1 MARKRRK
8 NLIDDLLDRTDD
20 ASRDMTKV
28 TRRTLTGRKKKRN
41 KKASARKWAKR
52 NNEAIE
58 ALAVQLDRYI
68 KHDREMAQ
76 SRGKA

>member
-1 MARKRRK
+1 MAGRRRRK

-28 TRRTLTGRKKKRN
+28 VRRALTGRRKKR
-41 KKASARKWAKR
+41 KGGARKWAKR
-52 NNEAIE
+52 NNEALE
-58 ALAVQLDRYI
+58 ALALQLDRYI

-76 SRGKA
+76 SGSKE